1 MAQYTQKAI
10 LSTFEQMLEEMPF
23 DKITVSALVRRCEI
37 SSNTFYYHYSD
48 IYNLLGVWI
57 RGELDRFVDGRP
69 PFYDWKKAMKDFLH
83 ACEARSNIIYHIFN
97 SLSRERVE
105 RFVFSLSDDVFYR
118 SVCTYAMQYA
128 VPEEKLSGIAEICRI
143 SFAGFFLRFIWSR
156 MKDDIDPMVDSYA
169 TLLEEMVTAAIE
181 KYPKKG

>member
-48 IYNLLGVWI
+48 IYNLLNVWI
-57 RGELDRFVDGRP
+57 RNDLDRFVDGKSAS
-69 PFYDWKKAMKDFLH
+69 YDWKKAMRDFLH
-83 ACEARSNIIYHIFN
+83 ACEERSNIIYHIFN

-105 RFVFSLSDDVFYR
+105 HFVFMLSDDVFYR
-118 SVCTYAMQYA
+118 SVCAYAADYV
-128 VPEEKLSGIAEICRI
+128 VPEEKLRGIADVCRF
-143 SFAGFFLRFIWSR
+143 SFAGFFLRFIWNH
-156 MKDDIDPMVDSYA
+156 MKDDIDPMTDSY
-169 TLLEEMVTAAIE
+169 TDLLEEMVTAEID
-181 KYPKKG
+181 KYPKKT